1 MVEACLPLIRM
12 QIYHDLYT
20 VHLASESALTIGN
33 FDGVH
38 RGHQALIAQLVTSA
52 HAAGRLAGVV
62 TFDPHPAVVLRPQHP
77 IAYLTFLPERLA
89 LLAGLGLDFA
99 VVHPFTSATAQ
110 TPAREFVRAL
120 REHLGLRELW
130 AGPDFALG
138 RGREGNVPA
147 LRRLGEEMGFVVR
160 EAAPFVWN
168 GADVRSGR
176 IRQALWEGDVAAA
189 AAMLGRPYRLSG
201 RVEQGARRGRALGFP
216 TANLAVP
223 SDRVIPANGIYAA
236 WAEAGGQRWMAAVSI
251 GVRPTF
257 GEGGSRTVEAHL
269 LDFQG
274 NLYGVELALDFVARL
289 RDELRFSHPADLIA
303 QMERDVAQT
312 RRILGGSMDFY
323 EELEHTADWAIRVR
337 GRDLAELF
345 AHAGQAM
352 FAMMGADLSKPTTS
366 SHDLRLSDLDAE
378 ALLVRWLNAL
388 LYIQE
393 RHGELLT
400 RFDMRRVTPTELE
413 ATAHGAPGKPTR
425 AKVKAVTFYDLRIV
439 KTDQGLEATL
449 VFDV

>member
-1 MVEACLPLIRM
+1 M

-20 VHLASESALTIGN
+20 LHLDGECALTVGN

-38 RGHQALIAQLVTSA
+38 RGHQSLIANLVASA
-52 HAAGRLAGVV
+52 HDAGRLASVV
-62 TFDPHPAVVLRPQHP
+62 TFDPHPASVLRPQQP
-77 IAYLTFLPERLA
+77 LAYLTSLPERLG
-89 LLAGLGLDFA
+89 LLEGLGLDFV
-99 VVHPFTSATAQ
+99 VVHPFTVATAQ
-110 TPAREFVRAL
+110 TSARAFVTAL

-130 AGPDFALG
+130 VGPGFALG
-138 RGREGNVPA
+138 RGREGDVPT
-147 LRRLGEEMGFVVR
+147 LRKMGEEMGFVVR
-160 EAAPFVWN
+160 EATPFVWN

-176 IRQALWEGDVAAA
+176 IRQALWEGDVVAA
-189 AAMLGRPYRLSG
+189 AAMLGRFYRLIG
-201 RVEQGARRGRALGFP
+201 QVEQGARRGHALGYP
-216 TANLAVP
+216 TANVSMP
-223 SDRVIPANGIYAA
+223 PGRVVPANGIYAA
-236 WAEAGGQRWMAAVSI
+236 WAEVEGRRWMAAVSI

-257 GEGGSRTVEAHL
+257 GEGGPRTVEAHL

-274 NLYGVELALDFVARL
+274 ELYGRELALEFVARL
-289 RDELRFSHPADLIA
+289 RDELRFHDPAELIA
-303 QMERDVAQT
+303 QMGRDVAQT
-312 RRILGGSMDFY
+312 RLILGGSMDFY
-323 EELEHTADWAIRVR
+323 EELEHTADWAIRVH

-352 FAMMGADLSKPTTS
+352 FAMMGADLNRPTQS

-388 LYIQE
+388 LYLQE

-413 ATAHGAPGKPTR
+413 ATAYGAPGKPTR
-425 AKVKAVTFYDLRIV
+425 AKIKAATFHDLRIME
-439 KTDQGLEATL
+439 TDKGLEATL